1 MYMQTLHL
9 VTIVI
14 IAANIIVSMKGF
26 NDRSFFEKYKFNIG
40 GIRRGEQIRMFTS
53 AFLHADF
60 SHLLFNMLTLYFF
73 AGVVISQVGTVYFAI
88 IYVASLLIGNL
99 VSFFFH
105 KDEYHYSAIGASGAV
120 MGILYSA
127 ILFFPDMGLYLFFI
141 PIAIPA
147 WVFGMAY
154 LLYSIYG
161 MKKRLGNIGHDAHIG
176 GAIGGYVLTLLFA
189 PVLFQ
194 TSLWIVILLAIPIV
208 ILILMH
214 KFGKL

>member
-1 MYMQTLHL
+1 MQNLDIA
-9 VTIVI
+9 TIVI
-14 IAANIIVSMKGF
+14 IAANVIISMKGF
-26 NDRSFFEKYKFNIG
+26 NDFSFFEKYKFNIA
-40 GIRRGEQIRMFTS
+40 GIRRGEQIRMFSS

-73 AGVVISQVGTVYFAI
+73 APVVIISVGVTYFVI

-99 VSFFFH
+99 LSFYFH

-120 MGILYSA
+120 MGVLYSA

-141 PIAIPA
+141 PIPIPA
-147 WVFGMAY
+147 WLFGMAY

-176 GAIGGYVLTLLFA
+176 GAIGGYVLTLIFA
-189 PVLFQ
+189 PYLFQ
-194 TSLWIVILLAIPIV
+194 TSLWIVVLLAIP
-208 ILILMH
+208 LILLFILH
-214 KFGKL
+214 KLGKI

>member
-1 MYMQTLHL
+1 MQNLDIA
-9 VTIVI
+9 TIII
-14 IAANIIVSMKGF
+14 IAANVIISMKGF
-26 NDRSFFEKYKFNIG
+26 NDFSFFEKYKFNIA
-40 GIRRGEQIRMFTS
+40 GIRRGEQIRMFSS

-73 AGVVISQVGTVYFAI
+73 APVVIMSVGVTYFVI

-99 VSFFFH
+99 LSFYFH

-120 MGILYSA
+120 MGVLYSA

-141 PIAIPA
+141 PIPIPA
-147 WVFGMAY
+147 WLFGMAY

-176 GAIGGYVLTLLFA
+176 GAIGGYVLTLVFA
-189 PVLFQ
+189 PYLFQ
-194 TSLWIVILLAIPIV
+194 TSLWIVVLLAIP
-208 ILILMH
+208 LILLFVLH
-214 KFGKL
+214 KLGKI